1 MPSLLPNDTELNFPN
16 LTVVSAS
23 AGSGKTHTLTL
34 RYLQFILSE
43 HIRHN
48 KLNNILAITFTNNA
62 AREMKQRIL
71 EYLKKA
77 SLGDAQTL
85 NQLSEL
91 LPMGASLLRERSSAM
106 VDALLD
112 NYSEFQVHTIDS
124 FLSRVFRSSALEFGF
139 SPSLEII
146 LNNNA
151 ILHEAFE
158 QFARALA
165 SDPAQRAVLDELIE
179 ILIEQHGVRY
189 LWNPYDKLAV
199 EVKKLYGTLSN
210 QHGDVLPDKTSSP
223 QLKELGGEI
232 LKAFDRF
239 HALVKQSGFEIQ
251 KNFLKVIGA
260 VASGD
265 IDDLIR
271 REALYNPPIK
281 KSGTSS
287 SKQEYE
293 RWLEQFQPHQER
305 LRVLA
310 NEYTVQKARKYYQ
323 PYIRAHAV
331 LKETIERVM
340 RQRGQIY
347 IADVNKA
354 LANYVSAEL
363 VPNIYY
369 YLGENIFHYLIDEFQ
384 DTSPLQWATL
394 HPLVDNSLAQ
404 GGSLFVVGDTKQSIY
419 SFRGADWRIMKSLME
434 DSIFPSAPAQVKTLT
449 SNFRSEEKILAFNKE
464 VFHDIVPTQV
474 QSGAERAS
482 GLSTFE
488 QNVKPEFEGK
498 GYVEV
503 SFFKKDEGLLLE
515 KNKLL
520 EIVADCR
527 ARGYSYGEITV
538 LTPKNDNVVAISSW
552 LNERR
557 IPFISHSSLD
567 IRRRKIT
574 QELIALLRFLD
585 TPIDNLSFTI
595 FLLGDVFQSALNQQR
610 ASLTQKELHVF
621 LFQARQEHRA
631 GKPLYVLFRERYPA
645 VWKQYFEELF
655 SVVGYLP
662 LYDLTSEIY
671 ASFNLFHLAKN
682 EEGALIKFL
691 EVIKNFE
698 DGGQN
703 NLKDFL
709 AFTEEDDEDSS
720 WTIPVPT
727 DADAVAVMTIHKAK
741 GLDNRVVIVLLPD
754 GNPRADN
761 LFIEEAEDGVHLIRI
776 TKDSAEADDV
786 LAKLYERKQFE
797 KKVDELNKLY
807 VAFTRA
813 EEEMYILS
821 ITTERAK
828 EPSAFLPQSGYE
840 PKQKPAV
847 QRSARKEALTA
858 PLFYHTRRPQ
868 TRVTAIERLGLY
880 ERKRGELI
888 HGILS
893 NIEFIENNA
902 AEQINKAM
910 DSFGGGKLESGGRS
924 ILTSL
929 LSAFLALPEIAPY
942 FTKRTNR
949 AILNEQEFAQPNGQ
963 LFRMDR
969 IVVDLDV
976 VTIIDYKT
984 GDEKEDYREQ
994 VMGYMN
1000 ILRGFYAKRIIR
1012 GLLAYVDK
1020 KIIQEVL

>member
-1 MPSLLPNDTELNFPN
+1 MPPLLPNDTELKFPD

-77 SLGDAQTL
+77 SLGDAQML

-91 LPMGASLLRERSSAM
+91 LPMDASGLRERSGAM
-106 VDALLD
+106 VDILLD
-112 NYSEFQVHTIDS
+112 NYSEFQIHTIDS

-139 SPSLEII
+139 SPSLEIV
-146 LNNNA
+146 LNNNG
-151 ILHEAFE
+151 ILTEAFE
-158 QFARALA
+158 QFARELA
-165 SDPAQRAVLDELIE
+165 RDPAQRAVLDGLIE
-179 ILIEQHGVRY
+179 ILIEQHDARY
-189 LWNPYDKLAV
+189 LWNPFDKLAA

-210 QHGDVLPDKTSSP
+210 QRGDVVPDTSSSS
-223 QLKELGGEI
+223 QLKELKGEI
-232 LKAFDRF
+232 LKAFDRL

-251 KNFLKVIGA
+251 KNFLKVVDA
-260 VASGD
+260 ASTND

-271 REALYNPPIK
+271 REALYNSPIK
-281 KSGTSS
+281 KPGAPL
-287 SKQEYE
+287 SKQEFE

-305 LRVLA
+305 LRALA
-310 NEYTVQKARKYYQ
+310 NEYTVQKAHRYYQ
-323 PYIRAHAV
+323 PYVHAHIV
-331 LKETIERVM
+331 LKNTIERVM

-347 IADVNKA
+347 IADVNRE
-354 LANYVSAEL
+354 LARYVSAEL

-384 DTSPLQWATL
+384 DTSPVQWATL
-394 HPLVDNSLAQ
+394 QPLVDNSLAQ

-434 DSIFPSAPAQVKTLT
+434 ESVFPSAPPQVKTLA
-449 SNFRSEEKILAFNKE
+449 SNFRSEEKILAFTKE
-464 VFHDIVPTQV
+464 VFHNIVPAHAQG
-474 QSGAERAS
+474 GAERAS

-488 QNVKPEFEGK
+488 QNVKPGFEGK

-503 SFFKKDEGLLLE
+503 SFFKKDEELFPE

-520 EIVADCR
+520 EIVADCN
-527 ARGYSYGEITV
+527 ARGYSYGEIII
-538 LTPKNDNVVAISSW
+538 LTPKNDTVVAISSW
-552 LNERR
+552 LNERH

-567 IRRRKIT
+567 IRSRKLT
-574 QELIALLRFLD
+574 RELIALLRFLD
-585 TPIDNLSFTI
+585 TPIDDLSFTT
-595 FLLGDVFQSALNQQR
+595 FLLGDVFQSTLSQQQTSLAL
-610 ASLTQKELHVF
+610 KELHTF
-621 LFQARQEHRA
+621 IFQARQEHRT
-631 GKPLYVLFRERYPA
+631 GKPLYILFRERYPSM
-645 VWKQYFEELF
+645 WKHYFEELF

-662 LYDLTSEIY
+662 LYDLISEIY
-671 ASFNLFHLAKN
+671 ASFDLFRSAKN

-709 AFTEEDDEDSS
+709 AFTEEEDEDSQ

-776 TKDSAEADDV
+776 TKEIAEADDG
-786 LAKLYERKQFE
+786 LATLYAQKQFE
-797 KKVDELNKLY
+797 RKVDELNKLY

-821 ITTERAK
+821 IKTDRAK

-847 QRSARKEALTA
+847 RQSTRKEPLTA
-858 PLFYHTRRPQ
+858 PLFYHTHRPQ
-868 TRVTAIERLGLY
+868 TKVTSIEGLGLY
-880 ERKRGELI
+880 ERKRGELV
-888 HGILS
+888 HEILS

-902 AEQINKAM
+902 TEQINKAIEPV
-910 DSFGGGKLESGGRS
+910 GGELEDGGRS

-929 LSAFLALPEIAPY
+929 LSTFLALPEIAPY
-942 FTKRTNR
+942 FAKRTNR
-949 AILNEQEFAQPNGQ
+949 TILNEQEFAQPNGQ

-969 IVVDLDV
+969 IVVDPDA
-976 VTIIDYKT
+976 VTVIDYKT

-994 VMGYMN
+994 VLAYMT
-1000 ILRGFYAKRIIR
+1000 ILREFYSKHTIR

-1020 KIIQEVL
+1020 KIIREVH